1 MPAPAP
7 PPLEAIEATLRD
19 LIPRLSPAPM
29 PRGRPEILPGALLW
43 TGLLV
48 CILRHTTSQ
57 QALWRLLSQSGL
69 WHFPRVPVSAEAVR
83 IRLQR
88 AGPTVMQDL
97 FTQVTAELATRVPA
111 DATLA
116 PFAPGVFAID
126 ESTLDGVART
136 LPQLRAVP
144 TGDDRVL
151 PGKLITAFDLR
162 TQQFH
167 TVQTTDLPRQNERV
181 AARDVV
187 ATLPVGSLIL
197 ADLGYF
203 GFVWFDDLVDAGFSF
218 VSRLRAKTSYEV
230 VHGLSAQGGVR
241 DELVWLG
248 ADRADRAKHVQRLVT
263 VPVGKT
269 AHRYLT
275 SVLDPTALSIAEV
288 IRLYGRRW
296 DIELAFKTVKRDLG
310 LHLLW
315 SASWELILTQVWG
328 VLLIAQ
334 IASALRSQIAARA
347 GIDLFD
353 VSLTLLLRDL
363 PCLVRDGPGDL
374 IVRLAALPVTKGGYL
389 RPSRRV
395 RYVVPDDLP
404 VTPRPAGLVLTR
416 TPRYGGRRC
425 GPGGTD
431 RRPAARAYE

>member
-1 MPAPAP
+1 MPTTPTSR
-7 PPLEAIEATLRD
+7 LDAIESVLAD
-19 LIPRLSPAPM
+19 LIPRLGPAPS

-48 CILRHTTSQ
+48 CILRGATSQ
-57 QALWRLLSQSGL
+57 QALWRLLSHTGL
-69 WHFPRVPVSAEAVR
+69 WHFPQTPVSAEAVR

-88 AGPTVMQDL
+88 AGPTVMRDL
-97 FTQVTAELATRVPA
+97 FVQVTAELATQVSD

-126 ESTLDGVART
+126 ETTLDGVART
-136 LPQLRAVP
+136 LPTLRPVP
-144 TGDDRVL
+144 AGDDRLL
-151 PGKLITAFDLR
+151 PGKLITSFDVR

-167 TVQTTDLPRQNERV
+167 TVLTTDLPRQNERV
-181 AARDVV
+181 AARDLV

-203 GFVWFDDLVDAGFSF
+203 GFEWFDDLLDAGFSF
-218 VSRLRAKTSYEV
+218 VSRLRAKTTFEV
-230 VHGLSAQGGVR
+230 VHILSAAGEVR
-241 DELVWLG
+241 DELIWLG
-248 ADRADRAKHVQRLVT
+248 TYRADQAKHLQRLVT
-263 VPVGKT
+263 VPVGQ
-269 AHRYLT
+269 AVHRYLT
-275 SVLDPTALSIAEV
+275 SVLDPTALPVADV
-288 IRLYGRRW
+288 VRLYARRW
-296 DIELAFKTVKRDLG
+296 NIEEAFKTVKRDLG
-310 LHLLW
+310 LHLPW
-315 SASWELILTQVWG
+315 SAQWELILTQVWG

-334 IASALRSQIAARA
+334 IATALRAQIAERA

-363 PCLVRDGPGDL
+363 PYLVRDDPVDL
-374 IVRLAALPVTKGGYL
+374 VGHVARLPVVKGGYL

-395 RYVVPDDLP
+395 RYVIPDDLP
-404 VTPRPAGLVLTR
+404 VTPRPPGLVLTR

-431 RRPAARAYE
+431 RRPAMRAYE